1 MKPRRGSRRARSD
14 RCRHDDADDAGTA
27 AARERVRAVLD
38 GVTRI
43 NLGVV
48 VVAPPDATRMAARDV
63 ARAAASVAGRGPLL
77 GEALAATREVVL
89 DSFARSGFSGTW
101 AATEMSMS
109 VAGPADRMAA
119 AAAFEEATMAA
130 VVEDLDV
137 DEETLDVLR
146 STSLELTGLGRVA
159 GARFAVLDRLA
170 AAGVFGARSRSPSW
184 ARSSSPA
191 PSPASPS
198 GRRPGSSLVFIGV
211 GIVAALA
218 RRESRPIP

>member
-1 MKPRRGSRRARSD
+1 MKPRRGTDRARSD
-14 RCRHDDADDAGTA
+14 QSSRGDVDDAATA
-27 AARERVRAVLD
+27 AARERVRAVLE

-89 DSFARSGFSGTW
+89 ELFARSSFSGTW

-109 VAGPADRMAA
+109 VAGPNDRMAA

-137 DEETLDVLR
+137 EEETLDVLR
-146 STSLELTGLGRVA
+146 STSRELTGLGGLPIPGSLSSIASVA
-159 GARFAVLDRLA
+159 SGRGPTQAVVAIAFVLAIVAIPFAGLPIGLIVLALGASLA
-170 AAGVFGARSRSPSW
+170 AALSR
-184 ARSSSPA
+184 RSS
-191 PSPASPS
+191 
-198 GRRPGSSLVFIGV
+198 RPV
-211 GIVAALA
+211 
-218 RRESRPIP
+218 P